1 MKYGT
6 QCLCFM
12 LAVKIGMAQ
21 NFDSLVNHAVAQLT
35 TPPNEIGLSIG
46 LVHKGHGFFY
56 NYGNSEIKKPSP
68 PTQHTLYEIGS
79 ITKTFT
85 SYLLAKAVLEKKL
98 KLTDDIRKYLRGSY
112 PNLSYERKPIT
123 ILHLANWTS
132 GLPDWLPEEP
142 LLLKQA
148 NPDSS
153 SFLRQKIYGSFTRK
167 DFYRSLHKVK
177 LDTIPGYRSQH
188 SNSAGQL
195 LAYILESIYK
205 KSFGTLI
212 NEQITSPRA
221 MNNTVFLAPGTH
233 NNLARGYDGNAR
245 LMPYFTAKE
254 LLPAGGLYSTTD
266 DMVKYIRFML
276 ERKNDTA
283 IFARTKTVS
292 IDVYGIALN
301 WFVYTYDDGYT
312 QTWTDG
318 GTSGFVSYLVMYPQL
333 NSGIILLCNRADQHS
348 FSSLPRIAYE
358 VFQGLKAA
366 EMDPLLIDK
375 MQHLSLSIPDL
386 R

>member
-1 MKYGT
+1 MNYGT
-6 QCLCFM
+6 QFLWFM
-12 LAVKIGMAQ
+12 LLVKIGAAQ
-21 NFDSLVNHAVAQLT
+21 NFDSLVNHAAAQLT
-35 TPPNEIGLSIG
+35 TPSKEIGLSIG
-46 LVHKGHGFFY
+46 LVHKGHGYFY
-56 NYGNSEIKKPSP
+56 NYGNSETKKSSP

-85 SYLLAKAVLEKKL
+85 SYLLAKAVLEKKI
-98 KLTDDIRKYLRGSY
+98 KLTDDIRKYLRGNY
-112 PNLSYERKPIT
+112 PNLGYARRPIT

-142 LLLKQA
+142 FLLKQA

-153 SFLRQKIYGSFTRK
+153 SFLRQKIYGNFTRE

-177 LDTIPGYRSQH
+177 LDTFPGYRSHH
-188 SNSAGQL
+188 SNAAAQL

-205 KSFGTLI
+205 KPFINLI
-212 NEQITSPRA
+212 SEQITSPRA
-221 MNNTVFLAPGTH
+221 MSNTMFLAEGIR
-233 NNLARGYDGNAR
+233 NNLACGYDGKGR
-245 LMPYFTAKE
+245 PMPYFTAKE

-266 DMVKYIRFML
+266 DMAKYIRFML

-283 IFARTKTVS
+283 ILARTKTVS

-312 QTWTDG
+312 QIWTDG
-318 GTSGFVSYLVMYPQL
+318 STSGFVSYLVMYPQL
-333 NSGIILLCNRADQHS
+333 NSGIILMCNRADQHS
-348 FSSLPRIAYE
+348 FTSLPRIAYE
-358 VFQGLKAA
+358 IFQGLKAA
-366 EMDPLLIDK
+366 EKDPLLMDK